1 MTRPFPLTRRQAET
15 LRYIVGYQLAHGG
28 VSPSY
33 GEIMRA
39 LRLPSKS
46 TVLRLLK
53 ALAERGRIRRL
64 PRKERAIEVLHPIAI
79 PRAPDG
85 APLYA
90 VMIPA
95 LDEKADE

>member
-64 PRKERAIEVLHPIAI
+64 PRKARAIEVLHPIAI

-85 APLYA
+85 APLHQ
-90 VMIPA
+90 VFIEG
-95 LDEKADE
+95 LD

>member
-39 LRLPSKS
+39 LRVSSKS

-85 APLYA
+85 APLHQ
-90 VMIPA
+90 VFIEG
-95 LDEKADE
+95 LD